1 MIMASSS
8 LHIDSNP
15 FEAID
20 SGRFTEAQT
29 AIDKNKTPKPLTSI
43 AVAELALY
51 FGRLSD
57 AETALNS
64 AGPVSGD
71 IWLASRFAL
80 AEGELLFARQD
91 FSIAKKRFNA
101 AFHFSEFLGDQFS
114 VALAVY
120 RMSRILSAEGHQ
132 EEAIRMLHEAYEGLR
147 GLGAKAEF
155 MRGLLDFQLAVC
167 ELRSGHIAE
176 SEQLYRSAI
185 DSLKESE
192 RGRYYALVLI
202 SHGIVQRQS
211 GNLAQA
217 QESFEEAMNLLSRQ
231 NIFGDLASC
240 ISELSTV
247 LIRMLSYDRA
257 ERLLTESL
265 DLYKRIENTDGEAR
279 SLTLLAQIE
288 LERNRPRK
296 VREYAQR
303 AFELSDPVKA
313 PQVAASARIQL
324 ARSSALEKDRARSVE
339 LLEEALK
346 IAEGH
351 GFIEQK
357 IEAHIYLAELYHG
370 FDPLKGPG
378 HLEAAGIILKEHNN
392 PSIEA
397 EWQRVSQKY
406 QSGRIWRE
414 GSKLIF
420 DSNLLPNWY
429 EAKKTLEV
437 FLLKGALAQTGQNL
451 TEAGKLLGISK
462 VHVHDKRK
470 QYQI

>member
-1 MIMASSS
+1 MMASTS
-8 LHIDSNP
+8 LRIDSNP

-20 SGRFTEAQT
+20 SGRFSEAQT
-29 AIDKNKTPKPLTSI
+29 AIDKNKIPKPLTHI
-43 AVAELALY
+43 AAAELALY
-51 FGRLSD
+51 FGRFAE
-57 AETALNS
+57 AETALNN

-80 AEGELLFARQD
+80 AEGELLFARQN
-91 FSIAKKRFNA
+91 FSSAKKRFNA

-114 VALAVY
+114 LALAVY
-120 RMSRILSAEGHQ
+120 RISRILSAQGQQ

-147 GLGAKAEF
+147 GQGAKAEF

-167 ELRSGHIAE
+167 ELQSGHSLEAV
-176 SEQLYRSAI
+176 QLYRSAI

-202 SHGIVQRQS
+202 SHGIVQRDS
-211 GNLAQA
+211 GNLPQA
-217 QESFEEAMNLLSRQ
+217 QESFEEAMNVLSRQ
-231 NIFGDLASC
+231 NIFGELASC
-240 ISELSTV
+240 ICELATV
-247 LIRMLSYDRA
+247 LIRSRSYERA
-257 ERLLTESL
+257 ERLLTECL
-265 DLYKRIENTDGEAR
+265 ALYKRAENTDGEAR
-279 SLTLLAQIE
+279 SLTLMAQIE
-288 LERNRPRK
+288 LDRNRPRK
-296 VREYAQR
+296 VREYAQL
-303 AFELSDPVKA
+303 AFELADAAKD
-313 PQVAASARIQL
+313 PQVATAARIQL
-324 ARSSALEKDRARSVE
+324 ARSSTLEKDRAKSVE

-346 IAEGH
+346 IAKDRGLVDQ
-351 GFIEQK
+351 G

-370 FDPLKGPG
+370 FDPLKGPA
-378 HLEAAGIILKEHNN
+378 HLEAAGNILKEHAN
-392 PSIEA
+392 PVMEA
-397 EWQRVSQKY
+397 ELSRVSQKY

-429 EAKKTLEV
+429 EAKKSLEV
-437 FLLKGALAQTGQNL
+437 FLLKGALDQTGQNL